1 MTFRMN
7 SNGYV
12 AYKTTKVETADQ
24 GKLILIAYDVAIK
37 HCKMSLDKFGKYE
50 CIEER
55 SKHLCRAQDA
65 VNELMG
71 ALRMDVGEIAGN
83 LYRLYSYII
92 RRLVEANI
100 KNDRKPVDDLAELPD
115 GLARRLASGDNKRQK
130 GAIRR
135 DKRTGAPNA
144 VDYGLG
150 EKIMAAQTVFEHL
163 SKIRDGFQKV
173 EAITRQLVEETG
185 GRPWKRPFEG
195 ARLFCRPTSTAP
207 PRGFRR
213 HTPRGIPSRKTIRKL
228 KASLPRRKT
237 SCGRSFIWTNK

>member
-1 MTFRMN
+1 MN

-100 KNDRKPVDDLAELPD
+100 KNDRKPVDEVLNYLTDLRDAWRQAIVNVKKEQFAEAGEPALQT
-115 GLARRLASGDNKRQK
+115 LS
-130 GAIRR
+130 I
-135 DKRTGAPNA
+135 TG
-144 VDYGLG
+144 
-150 EKIMAAQTVFEHL
+150 
-163 SKIRDGFQKV
+163 
-173 EAITRQLVEETG
+173 
-185 GRPWKRPFEG
+185 
-195 ARLFCRPTSTAP
+195 
-207 PRGFRR
+207 
-213 HTPRGIPSRKTIRKL
+213 
-228 KASLPRRKT
+228 
-237 SCGRSFIWTNK
+237 